1 MILSKMFTLFL
12 ACLMLASLTLAQP
25 APPTANVLTRTL
37 MIESPHGRGSV
48 FSLDVDE
55 REYWITAKHVLTGA
69 EHPPYGS
76 ITNKSV
82 SLRILNPGA
91 QGEEWLSVN
100 FSVIDVGEGVDIVV
114 LAAPHPILD
123 KPGPSPAT
131 TAEGVMMGADCEFL
145 GYPFGG
151 GWRATW
157 DDGHSYW
164 MPFTKR
170 CLVST
175 LTFGEPKIYVL
186 DGINNK
192 GFSGGP
198 VVYRTGN
205 DQKIIAVVSGYITE
219 PAEVI
224 SSVQGKPV
232 AIRKPSRTPNVKPS
246 AKETVNMNSG
256 FIIAYAISPAI
267 DAIHKNPIGPLRV
280 ASDHK

>member
-1 MILSKMFTLFL
+1 
-12 ACLMLASLTLAQP
+12 
-25 APPTANVLTRTL
+25 
-37 MIESPHGRGSV
+37 MIESSHGRGSV
-48 FSLDVDE
+48 FSIDVDE

-76 ITNKSV
+76 ITSKSV
-82 SLRILNPGA
+82 SLRILNPCA
-91 QGEEWLSVN
+91 QGEEWLPVN
-100 FSVIDVGEGVDIVV
+100 FSAIDVGEGVDIVV
-114 LAAPHPILD
+114 LAAPQPILD
-123 KPGPSPAT
+123 KPVPSLAT
-131 TAEGVMMGADCEFL
+131 TAAGVTMGADCEFL

-164 MPFTKR
+164 MPFAKHCT
-170 CLVST
+170 VST

-198 VVYRTGN
+198 VVYHTGG
-205 DQKIIAVVSGYITE
+205 DQKIIAVVSGYILE
-219 PAEVI
+219 PAEII

-232 AIRKPSRTPNVKPS
+232 APRKTTKKD
-246 AKETVNMNSG
+246 AKTSGKGAVQMNSG

-267 DAIHKNPIGPLRV
+267 DAIHRSPIGPLRV
-280 ASDHK
+280 ASTQQ